1 MDRLIQ
7 NLPHDIQKKI
17 LTSVVAMR
25 KPKVISVE
33 LMDEISFHSGLLNN
47 IFKKT
52 QIIDVANYHLRYI
65 NISLLAYY
73 FVWVINDESFEITS
87 YNDEGFKFNEQIHLE
102 YFIIHNEL
110 NLINILLLLRKCWLL
125 MCLKERLK
133 MHKQLTKNITDFDSY
148 P

>member
-7 NLPHDIQKKI
+7 KLPFDIQNKI
-17 LTSVVAMR
+17 FILVEALR
-25 KPKVISVE
+25 KPKVISTE
-33 LMDEISFHSGLLNN
+33 LMDEVSFHSGLLYN
-47 IFKKT
+47 ILRNT

-87 YNDEGFKFNEQIHLE
+87 YNDKGFRVDDKIHLE

-110 NLINILLLLRKCWLL
+110 NLINILFLIRKCWLF
-125 MCLKERLK
+125 MCLKERLN
-133 MHKQLTKNITDFDSY
+133 MHKQLTKNVIDIDSY

>member
-7 NLPHDIQKKI
+7 NLPHDIQNKI

-33 LMDEISFHSGLLNN
+33 LMDEISFHSGLLYN
-47 IFKKT
+47 ILKKT

-87 YNDEGFKFNEQIHLE
+87 YNDEGFRFNEKIHLE

-110 NLINILLLLRKCWLL
+110 NLINILLLVRKCWLF

-133 MHKQLTKNITDFDSY
+133 MHKQLTKNIIDFYSY